1 MDSMCWLDGTRNCK
15 PMPTFLI
22 SILVLIAV
30 LTGMILFFKWHVK
43 APLSQ
48 ETELLLTGAF
58 LALVLGGWWFV
69 TKGDRVEDRM
79 LSPLIL
85 ASPWE
90 VLKQFPQL
98 HLHQALVR
106 NAIVSFTRVFEGFG
120 FAALLAVPLGLYMAS
135 FHQISAFFRP
145 LALVGSYVPIV
156 IFIPLTLAWFG
167 MSELQK
173 VVFLF
178 VSCFVVLLPLV
189 VKTVSNVPEAFL
201 DVAKTKGATQWQLVT
216 RVLFPIARAD
226 LWDHMRGVYGV
237 GWGWIIMAEVVD
249 AENGLGYLISQS
261 ERRGHIDAL
270 FAVVL
275 VIIVIAVVCDQ
286 IWKYLGYV
294 LFPYRQR

>member
-1 MDSMCWLDGTRNCK
+1 M
-15 PMPTFLI
+15 I
-22 SILVLIAV
+22 SFFIAIIGLIALLTAAIFVFKWRVKTAVPRTLEMV
-30 LTGMILFFKWHVK
+30 LTAVF
-43 APLSQ
+43 
-48 ETELLLTGAF
+48 LLLILGA
-58 LALVLGGWWFV
+58 WWFV
-69 TKGDRVEDRM
+69 TKGARVEDRI

-85 ASPWE
+85 ASPGE
-90 VLKQFPQL
+90 VLAQFPQL

-106 NAIVSFTRVFEGFG
+106 NAAVSFTRVFLGFS

-135 FHQISAFFRP
+135 FNNIAAFFRP
-145 LALVGSYVPIV
+145 LSLVGSYVPIV

-178 VSCFVVLLPLV
+178 IGCFVVLLPLII
-189 VKTVSNVPEAFL
+189 KTVSDVPAAFL

-226 LWDHMRGVYGV
+226 IWDHMRGVYGV
-237 GWGWIIMAEVVD
+237 GWGWIIMAEVVN

-261 ERRGHIDAL
+261 ERRGHIDSL
-270 FAVVL
+270 FAVVM
-275 VIIVIAVVCDQ
+275 IIILIAVLCDQ
-286 IWKYLGYV
+286 VWKYLGYF

>member
-1 MDSMCWLDGTRNCK
+1 M
-15 PMPTFLI
+15 I
-22 SILVLIAV
+22 SFFIAIIGLIALLTAAIFVFKWRVKSAVPRTVEMV
-30 LTGMILFFKWHVK
+30 LTAVF
-43 APLSQ
+43 
-48 ETELLLTGAF
+48 LLLILGA
-58 LALVLGGWWFV
+58 WWFV
-69 TKGDRVEDRM
+69 TKGARVEDRI

-85 ASPWE
+85 ASPGE
-90 VLKQFPQL
+90 VLAQFPQL

-106 NAIVSFTRVFEGFG
+106 NAAVSFTRVFLGFS

-135 FHQISAFFRP
+135 FNNIAAFFRP
-145 LALVGSYVPIV
+145 LSLVGSYVPIV

-178 VSCFVVLLPLV
+178 IGCFVVLLPLII
-189 VKTVSNVPEAFL
+189 KTVSDVPAAFL

-226 LWDHMRGVYGV
+226 IWDHMRGVYGV
-237 GWGWIIMAEVVD
+237 GWGWIIMAEVVN

-261 ERRGHIDAL
+261 ERRGHIDSL
-270 FAVVL
+270 FAVVM
-275 VIIVIAVVCDQ
+275 IIILIAVLCDQ
-286 IWKYLGYV
+286 VWKYLGYF